1 MPKQTYFNL
10 SEDKKERIRSAVIK
24 LFCTLPY
31 EDVTTRLLASES
43 GISKGSLY
51 QYFDSKDEMYIYY
64 IDLIYTELVQ
74 AGIWNDQF
82 LKDPGTHEA
91 EKAFIDSLFHAPAN
105 VLLQYYFSTRT
116 ISYRLNYEKTAAKV
130 ASGEISEN
138 INVGLLQFLNAGMSL
153 IDKMYARAINI
164 DSADQQRRFM
174 EDNMVTHIHFHK
186 TMSRLYSEEY
196 EAHLAGK
203 DPAQNESAAGINTAN
218 SGGFLL
224 PEI

>member
-31 EDVTTRLLASES
+31 EDVTTRLIASES

-64 IDLIYTELVQ
+64 IDLVYSDLVQ
-74 AGIWNDQF
+74 AGLWNDQF
-82 LKDPGTHEA
+82 LKNPGSHAA

-116 ISYRLNYEKTAAKV
+116 ISYRLNYEKSAAK
-130 ASGEISEN
+130 AAAGEIPEN
-138 INVGLLQFLNAGMSL
+138 INIGLLQFLNSGMSL

-164 DSADQQRRFM
+164 DSADQQRLFL
-174 EDNMVTHIHFHK
+174 EENMVTYLHFHQ
-186 TMSRLYSEEY
+186 TMARLYGEEY
-196 EAHLAGK
+196 AAYLSEKG
-203 DPAQNESAAGINTAN
+203 SAPGDKAAEMDKTASN
-218 SGGFLL
+218 
-224 PEI
+224 